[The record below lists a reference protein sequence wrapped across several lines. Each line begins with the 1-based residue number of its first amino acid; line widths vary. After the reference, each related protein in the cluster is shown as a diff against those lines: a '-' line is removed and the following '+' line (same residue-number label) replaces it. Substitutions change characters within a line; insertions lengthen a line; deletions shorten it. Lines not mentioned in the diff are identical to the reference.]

1 MIAALTITAAGGGN
15 GLWPAI
21 SRAQARRPWTNWGTL
36 RVSIKGGIVG
46 IRPDRAGIPCVVTG
60 SGFPDGF
67 CWDTDE
73 DEHSVNRLLADAVT
87 AADTAYYGLV
97 LLVGQHGSG
106 KSRVLRAAAA
116 ASEWPVV
123 NLGVELAQALVSLP
137 ESRRSLAVSGVL
149 EGLVASKQA
158 PVVALDDIEVLFEPS
173 LRLQP
178 LELLKQISR
187 STVLVVAWPGTL
199 EMDRLTFGETGR
211 PEHITLSSAGVSAL
225 SVESISNS

>member
-1 MIAALTITAAGGGN
+1 MIAALTITAADDGN
-15 GLWPAI
+15 ASWPAI
-21 SRAQARRPWTNWGTL
+21 SRAQARRPWANWGTL

-60 SGFPDGF
+60 SGFPDDL
-67 CWDTDE
+67 CWDTDG
-73 DEHSVNRLLADAVT
+73 DEHSVNRLLADAVS

-116 ASEWPVV
+116 SEWPVV
-123 NLGVELAQALVSLP
+123 NLGVELTQALVSLP

-149 EGLVASKQA
+149 EGLVASRQA

-187 STVLVVAWPGTL
+187 TTVLVVAWPGTL
-199 EMDRLTFGETGR
+199 DRDRLTFGEPGR
-211 PEHITLSSAGVSAL
+211 PEHVTLASTGVSAL
-225 SVESISNS
+225 SIESISNS